1 MSLANFQE
9 HFSNSYEEVFQKT
22 LVAKEVMNTRFEP
35 TLRYGESIERFAYSI
50 DGVLPRSVT
59 RGSASTIDTVSDS
72 VALLSV
78 NLEFEMAFHISDGE
92 MTQAG
97 PLNPGTII
105 GGKIAH
111 KLSQHL
117 DGKCFAEVLNAEYD
131 FDNGDLSGAL
141 TSTGTPITLNTTTV
155 PQMVSRMPAKLM
167 NKNNIDATSNTVLVV
182 DALAASDITQY
193 LLGKNIDLAGSTFKN
208 GYTGP
213 VHNAEMYVSENLTGE
228 VVVGI
233 ATNVTAN
240 DTLVVEGVTFTAKA
254 TPAAAGEFDV
264 AGSADATRAIIANAI
279 NNSSTGQ
286 DSASGYFQVSTANQ
300 NTLRNK
306 DIVAVNDDTANTLTI
321 TGRGRLSVSETFT
334 AVADTVST
342 NVLHAYFGKRG
353 AIDLVVQDMQEV
365 DMRKTA
371 DRRGYNIFSSYLA
384 GLKTFDDGAKKFLD
398 VLINAA

>member
-1 MSLANFQE
+1 MALSNFQE
-9 HFSNSYEEVFQKT
+9 HFSNAYEEIFQKT

-35 TLRYGESIERFAYSI
+35 VLRYGESIERFAYDI
-50 DGVLPRSVT
+50 DGVRVRSVT
-59 RGSASTIDTVSDS
+59 RGSASTIDTVTDS
-72 VALLSV
+72 TALLSI
-78 NLEFEMAFHISDGE
+78 NLEFETVFHVSDGE

-97 PLNPGTII
+97 PLNPGTVI

-117 DGKCFAEVLNAEYD
+117 DGKCFAEVLNAAYD

-141 TSTGTPITLNTTTV
+141 TSSGTPITLNSTTV

-167 NKNNIDATSNTVLVV
+167 NKNNVDATTNMVLVV

-193 LLGKNIDLAGSTFKN
+193 LLGKNIDLAGSTFRN

-213 VHNAEMYVSENLTGE
+213 VHNAEMYISENLTGE

-233 ATNVTAN
+233 ATNLTAD
-240 DTLVVEGVTFTAKA
+240 DTIVVEGVTFTCKA
-254 TPAAAGEFDV
+254 APSAAGEFDL

-286 DSASGYFQVSTANQ
+286 DSATGYYQVSTADQ

-306 DIVAVNDDTANTLTI
+306 DISAVNDDTADTLTI
-321 TGRGRLSVSETFT
+321 YGRGRLTVTETFT
-334 AVADTVST
+334 ATADGVTS
-342 NVLHAYFGKRG
+342 NKLHAYYGKRG
-353 AIDLVVQDMQEV
+353 AIDLVVQDMKEV
-365 DMRKTA
+365 DMRPTS

-384 GLKTFDDGAKKFLD
+384 GIKVFSDGAKKFLD
-398 VLINAA
+398 VHINAA